1 MECKPNDWKGEAAVE
16 LVKDWMEVSPQVLT
30 IDHKV
35 KDAFRLLASGKSLEL
50 PLVKEGKVIRVVN
63 MSDCLAAVE
72 KGLDW
77 HEPIG
82 LIGSMDFQTV
92 NENCL
97 ILELDRCPL
106 YVVCDETNELKGVIT
121 HKELLAIYQSVVQ
134 QYDKSKEINEWYQL
148 CFDTAYEGLAI
159 VDEAGVI
166 QLFNETYSR
175 YVGMSKEE
183 AIGLPVEQVIENT
196 RIPIVLTTGIP
207 ERNQIH
213 RLQGQEMVVHR
224 MPIWKNGQVVGAV
237 GMLIYE
243 GVSEIQKIMTKKG
256 KLEKQKVELQNHRF
270 KSTSRK
276 RLSFEEILGESPAIS
291 QTKKIARKAA
301 LSKAPVLITG
311 ESGVGKEQFARAIHD
326 TGIMRNG
333 RFVSVN
339 CAAIPDN
346 LLESELFGYTEG
358 AFTGAQKGGK
368 TGKFELAHQGT
379 IFLDEIGDMPLTTQ
393 VKILRV
399 IQEKEVERIGGID
412 PIPVD
417 FRIIAATNR
426 NLGQMVRNGEFRE
439 DLYYRLHVIPLHI
452 PPLRERKKDIPL
464 LIANQLPI
472 LCETYGVTQKT
483 IDKDVMQLFF
493 RYHWPGNIRELLNV
507 LERLFA
513 LTSESHVKVS
523 DLPKEFFQIEKIQT
537 YRTNSSLLNERREV
551 RQLAQE
557 EEEKSVIESV
567 LLEVN
572 GNKSEAAK
580 RLGITRATLYNKLCR
595 YKM

>member
-1 MECKPNDWKGEAAVE
+1 MKGGATMGF
-16 LVKDWMEVSPQVLT
+16 VKEWMDVSPQVLT
-30 IDHKV
+30 TKHKV
-35 KDAFRLLASGKSLEL
+35 KDAFRLLADGEWVEL
-50 PLVKEGKVIRVVN
+50 PLVEDGKMIRVVN
-63 MSDCLAAVE
+63 IKDCLAAIE
-72 KGLDW
+72 GGMDW
-77 HEPIG
+77 DEPIG
-82 LIGSMDFQTV
+82 LIGSVNFLTINEDFS
-92 NENCL
+92 
-97 ILELDRCPL
+97 IKELDHCPL
-106 YVVCDETNELKGVIT
+106 YVICEETKVLKGVIT
-121 HKELLAIYQSVVQ
+121 QKELLAIYKTVVQ
-134 QYDKSKEINEWYQL
+134 QYEKSKETNEWYQL

-159 VDEAGVI
+159 VDETGI
-166 QLFNETYSR
+166 IKLFNETYSR

-183 AIGLPVEQVIENT
+183 AIGRPVEQVIENT
-196 RIPIVLTTGIP
+196 RIPIVLATGIP

-243 GVSEIQKIMTKKG
+243 GVSEIQQIMTKKG
-256 KLEKQKVELQNHRF
+256 AMEQQKMDSSHRSN
-270 KSTSRK
+270 KPIARK
-276 RLSFEEILGESPAIS
+276 RMSFEEILGESPAIS

-301 LSKAPVLITG
+301 LSKAPVLISG

-368 TGKFELAHQGT
+368 QGKFELAHKGT
-379 IFLDEIGDMPLTTQ
+379 IFLDEIGDMPLSTQ

-399 IQEKEVERIGGID
+399 IQEKEVERIGGIE

-417 FRIIAATNR
+417 FRIIAATNK
-426 NLGQMVRNGEFRE
+426 NLEQMVRKGEFRE
-439 DLYYRLHVIPLHI
+439 DLYYRLHVLPLHI

-464 LIANQLPI
+464 LISSQLSI
-472 LCETYGVTQKT
+472 LCETYGITQKT

-523 DLPKEFFQIEKIQT
+523 DLPKEFLQTEKVQA
-537 YRTNSSLLNERREV
+537 YMTNSSPLHERREA
-551 RQLAQE
+551 RQLDQE
-557 EEEKSVIESV
+557 EEEKTVIEKV
-567 LLEVN
+567 LKEVK

-580 RLGITRATLYNKLCR
+580 RLGITRATLYNKLSR
-595 YKM
+595 YQL

>member
-1 MECKPNDWKGEAAVE
+1 MG
-16 LVKDWMEVSPQVLT
+16 LVKEWMDVSLQMLT
-30 IDHKV
+30 TKHKL
-35 KDAFRLLASGKSLEL
+35 KDAFRLLADGEWVEL
-50 PLVKEGKVIRVVN
+50 PLVEDGKMIRVVN
-63 MSDCLAAVE
+63 IKDCLAAIE
-72 KGLDW
+72 GGMDW
-77 HEPIG
+77 DEPIG
-82 LIGSMDFQTV
+82 LIGSV
-92 NENCL
+92 NFLTINEGFS
-97 ILELDRCPL
+97 IKELNHCPL
-106 YVVCDETNELKGVIT
+106 YVVCEETKVLKGVIT
-121 HKELLAIYQSVVQ
+121 QKELLSIYQTVVQ
-134 QYDKSKEINEWYQL
+134 QHEKSQETNEWYQL

-159 VDEAGVI
+159 VDETGI
-166 QLFNETYSR
+166 IKLFNETYSR

-183 AIGLPVEQVIENT
+183 AIGRPVEQVIENT

-243 GVSEIQKIMTKKG
+243 GVSEIQQIMTKKG
-256 KLEKQKVELQNHRF
+256 ALEQQKGDSSHQSN
-270 KSTSRK
+270 KPIARK
-276 RLSFEEILGESPAIS
+276 RMSFEEILGESPAIS

-301 LSKAPVLITG
+301 LSKAPVLISG

-368 TGKFELAHQGT
+368 QGKFELAHKGT
-379 IFLDEIGDMPLTTQ
+379 IFLDEIGDMPLSTQ
-393 VKILRV
+393 AKILRV
-399 IQEKEVERIGGID
+399 IQEKEVERIGGME

-417 FRIIAATNR
+417 FRIIAATNK
-426 NLGQMVRNGEFRE
+426 NLEQMVRKGEFRK
-439 DLYYRLHVIPLHI
+439 DLYYRLHVLPLHI

-464 LIANQLPI
+464 LISGQLSI
-472 LCETYGVTQKT
+472 LCETYGITQKT

-523 DLPKEFFQIEKIQT
+523 DLPKEFFQTEKIQA
-537 YRTNSSLLNERREV
+537 YMTNSSPLHERREA
-551 RQLAQE
+551 RQLDQE
-557 EEEKSVIESV
+557 EEEKTVIEKV
-567 LLEVN
+567 LKEVR

-580 RLGITRATLYNKLCR
+580 RLGITRATLYNKLSR
-595 YKM
+595 YQL

>member
-1 MECKPNDWKGEAAVE
+1 MG
-16 LVKDWMEVSPQVLT
+16 LVKEWMDVSPQMLT
-30 IDHKV
+30 TKHKV
-35 KDAFRLLASGKSLEL
+35 KDAFRLLADGEWVEL
-50 PLVKEGKVIRVVN
+50 PLVEDGKMVRVVN
-63 MSDCLAAVE
+63 IKDCLAAIE
-72 KGLDW
+72 GGMDW
-77 HEPIG
+77 DEPIG
-82 LIGSMDFQTV
+82 LIGSV
-92 NENCL
+92 NFLTINEGFS
-97 ILELDRCPL
+97 IKELNHCPL
-106 YVVCDETNELKGVIT
+106 YVVCEETKDLKGVIT
-121 HKELLAIYQSVVQ
+121 QRELLAIYQTVVQ
-134 QYDKSKEINEWYQL
+134 QYEKSKETNEWYQL

-159 VDEAGVI
+159 VDETGI
-166 QLFNETYSR
+166 IKLFNETYSR

-183 AIGLPVEQVIENT
+183 AIGRPVEQVIENT

-243 GVSEIQKIMTKKG
+243 GVSEIQQIMTKKG
-256 KLEKQKVELQNHRF
+256 ALEQQKRDNSHQYNKTIH
-270 KSTSRK
+270 RK
-276 RLSFEEILGESPAIS
+276 RMSFEEILGESPAIS

-301 LSKAPVLITG
+301 LSKAPVLISG

-326 TGIMRNG
+326 TGIMRDG

-368 TGKFELAHQGT
+368 PGKFELAHKGT
-379 IFLDEIGDMPLTTQ
+379 IFLDEIGDMPLSTQ

-399 IQEKEVERIGGID
+399 IQEKEVERIGGIE

-417 FRIIAATNR
+417 FRIIAATNK
-426 NLGQMVRNGEFRE
+426 NLEQMVRKGEFRE
-439 DLYYRLHVIPLHI
+439 DLYYRLHVLPLHI

-464 LIANQLPI
+464 LISSQLSI
-472 LCETYGVTQKT
+472 LCETYGITQKT

-513 LTSESHVKVS
+513 LTSEPHVKVS
-523 DLPKEFFQIEKIQT
+523 DLPKEFLQTEKVQA
-537 YRTNSSLLNERREV
+537 YMTNSSPLHERREA
-551 RQLAQE
+551 RQLDQE
-557 EEEKSVIESV
+557 EEEKTVIEKV
-567 LLEVN
+567 LKEVR

-580 RLGITRATLYNKLCR
+580 RLGITRATLYNKLSR
-595 YKM
+595 YQL